1 VELEGFIQTH
11 YRPLLRTAYLLT
23 GDHHAA
29 EDLLQE
35 ALTKSW
41 AYSQRHDLEQPGAFV
56 RRCMINL
63 YLSQWRR
70 RARIREDP
78 TEPANLPET
87 AFPPGGDELAERD
100 AVWHLLAS
108 LPRHQRVILVLR
120 YYEDMGESQ
129 IADLLGVGV
138 GAVRSGS
145 WRGLERLRNSL
156 ALDTEDQH
164 A

>member
-1 VELEGFIQTH
+1 MELEGFIQTH

-35 ALTKSW
+35 ALTNSW

-78 TEPANLPET
+78 TEPADLPET

-100 AVWHLLAS
+100 AV
-108 LPRHQRVILVLR
+108 
-120 YYEDMGESQ
+120 
-129 IADLLGVGV
+129 
-138 GAVRSGS
+138 
-145 WRGLERLRNSL
+145 
-156 ALDTEDQH
+156 
-164 A
+164 